1 MYRPH
6 AQMIL
11 ELFETYCRNDRTSG
25 KKPII
30 ATQQIPLGFWTNLLF
45 QFQGIHYLKGNCYF
59 VVEIYLQLILLQRD
73 NKVILRPK
81 ITNYVKT
88 STPSLTYQTSCVLLH
103 IMQLLLIFI

>member
-45 QFQGIHYLKGNCYF
+45 QFQGIHYLKGNC
-59 VVEIYLQLILLQRD
+59 
-73 NKVILRPK
+73 
-81 ITNYVKT
+81 
-88 STPSLTYQTSCVLLH
+88 
-103 IMQLLLIFI
+103 